1 MGDANYDAIVVGG
14 GHHGLIVACYLQRAG
29 MKTAIFEY
37 HSELGGSLTSAEGPM
52 PGFTFNVSA
61 NWTRFYGHPAY
72 KDFNLREKG
81 LEYFFPDE
89 SEAMVFDNDTCLV
102 EYSAMKVIDPITGA
116 TEMSHENLQKS
127 LNEIRRFSQRDA
139 DTAEELF
146 RRYMKKWKP
155 AMAKYRFSPP
165 VPWGEKNALEE
176 LCDDPKD
183 GIDPV
188 YQFMTSQQL
197 AYDLFESEEL
207 RTLFIRASM
216 TSFGGAPDDVIGL
229 QGLSTP

>member
-1 MGDANYDAIVVGG
+1 
-14 GHHGLIVACYLQRAG
+14 
-29 MKTAIFEY
+29 
-37 HSELGGSLTSAEGPM
+37 M

-72 KDFNLREKG
+72 KDFGLREKG

-146 RRYMKKWKP
+146 RRYMKTWKS
-155 AMAKYRFSPP
+155 AMAEYRYSPP
-165 VPWGEKNALEE
+165 VPWGEKNALEKLPYYFRVVVLLYDVE
-176 LCDDPKD
+176 GFSYNEIATIVKIPVGTVMSRLNRGRSLLRKKLKE
-183 GIDPV
+183 IDPL
-188 YQFMTSQQL
+188 SQGIWQQYYFSPVRPYNFNINDFSL
-197 AYDLFESEEL
+197 KKISLFADRHYD
-207 RTLFIRASM
+207 
-216 TSFGGAPDDVIGL
+216 
-229 QGLSTP
+229 